1 MSCLSDGKNSDDQGA
16 GSSRQRGRQLYHPG
30 LRREPPDGRANCE
43 DPLPWKYR
51 QDSFPVGARVLLC
64 RWPPYRRLPQP
75 CRIGGADRHHETDL
89 VRAGTFTVIQKLQQI
104 PITLKILAFTAA
116 GAAVLALAVGVGVM
130 AALTLGSDGGSLEE
144 AKPEHARGANPVQR
158 DRSEDTGKKPFDA
171 QSDDAYL
178 NSLARI
184 QKDSVEAS
192 LETNHKL
199 LRYDGLTADDV
210 EEVKANY
217 VALESYARRAKDLA
231 PSAEYE
237 NQYKVFVHA
246 IRELRDA
253 DELAYHL
260 AVNPSSAT
268 QTDFE
273 AYDRHVARAT
283 VYLRRSNKLL
293 GKDYKTTGAAQE
305 VSLG

>member
-1 MSCLSDGKNSDDQGA
+1 
-16 GSSRQRGRQLYHPG
+16 
-30 LRREPPDGRANCE
+30 
-43 DPLPWKYR
+43 
-51 QDSFPVGARVLLC
+51 
-64 RWPPYRRLPQP
+64 
-75 CRIGGADRHHETDL
+75 
-89 VRAGTFTVIQKLQQI
+89 
-104 PITLKILAFTAA
+104 LKILAFTAA

-130 AALTLGSDGGSLEE
+130 AALALGSDGGSLEE

-158 DRSEDTGKKPFDA
+158 DRSEDTGRKAFDA

-192 LETNHKL
+192 LETNDKL

-246 IRELRDA
+246 IRELREA
-253 DELAYHL
+253 DELAYLL

-268 QTDFE
+268 QAGFE
-273 AYDRHVARAT
+273 AYDRHVDRAT
-283 VYLRRSNKLL
+283 AYLSKSNEML
-293 GKDYKTTGAAQE
+293 GENYKTTKAARE